1 VSGALYERYKDA
13 LRRVLGRLDPHQ
25 GAGGGRPDG
34 GRPDGGR
41 PDGQRDPVV
50 IADGTPDPMPQ
61 PASAVPSPPTFDP
74 LEAMVRLEAAADLGD
89 PTAIRDSALAAAIGH
104 RAADQP
110 DAAIE
115 ACYLGLGSTPDDA
128 GLHLALAE
136 LYLDR
141 GWRTLAVDKLVLL
154 GRLADLADDPLTR
167 ARLCD
172 VGRTRLA
179 DEPRLTALCG

>member
-1 VSGALYERYKDA
+1 MSGALYERYKDA
-13 LRRVLGRLDPHQ
+13 LRRVLGRLDSHQ
-25 GAGGGRPDG
+25 GAGGGRS
-34 GRPDGGR
+34 DGGR
-41 PDGQRDPVV
+41 PDGQRDHVV
-50 IADGTPDPMPQ
+50 VADGTPDPMSQ
-61 PASAVPSPPTFDP
+61 PASAFQSPPTFDP
-74 LEAMVRLEAAADLGD
+74 LEAMVRLDAAGDLGD
-89 PTAIRDSALAAAIGH
+89 QPAIRDVALAASTGH

-115 ACYLGLGSTPDDA
+115 ACNLALESTPADA
-128 GLHLALAE
+128 DLHLALAE

-154 GRLADLADDPLTR
+154 ARLADLADDSRTR

-172 VGRTRLA
+172 VARTRLA

>member
-34 GRPDGGR
+34 GRPDGE
-41 PDGQRDPVV
+41 RDPVV

-61 PASAVPSPPTFDP
+61 PASEVPSATFDP

-154 GRLADLADDPLTR
+154 ARLADLADDPLTR

-172 VGRTRLA
+172 MARTRLA
-179 DEPRLTALCG
+179 DEPRLTALCE

>member
-1 VSGALYERYKDA
+1 LAGSTRTRAPTRAALT
-13 LRRVLGRLDPHQ
+13 G
-25 GAGGGRPDG
+25 
-34 GRPDGGR
+34 
-41 PDGQRDPVV
+41 
-50 IADGTPDPMPQ
+50 
-61 PASAVPSPPTFDP
+61 SAIPSPSRTGHPIRCRNPQAPRHRRRRSIHWGRWSGWRPRPTS
-74 LEAMVRLEAAADLGD
+74 GD

-115 ACYLGLGSTPDDA
+115 ACYLGLGLTPDDA

-154 GRLADLADDPLTR
+154 ARLADLADDPVTR

-172 VGRTRLA
+172 VARTHLA
-179 DEPRLTALCG
+179 DEPRLTALCE

>member
-1 VSGALYERYKDA
+1 VSGALYERCKDA
-13 LRRVLGRLDPHQ
+13 LRRVLGRL
-25 GAGGGRPDG
+25 
-34 GRPDGGR
+34 
-41 PDGQRDPVV
+41 
-50 IADGTPDPMPQ
+50 ADGTPDPMPQ
-61 PASAVPSPPTFDP
+61 PASAPPSPPTFDP
-74 LEAMVRLEAAADLGD
+74 LGAMDRLEAAADLGD
-89 PTAIRDSALAAAIGH
+89 APSTRDVALAAATGH

-154 GRLADLADDPLTR
+154 ARLADLADDPVTR

-172 VGRTRLA
+172 VARTHLA
-179 DEPRLTALCG
+179 DEPRLTALCE